1 MSLPFACYVRV
12 PRDLSS
18 VESID
23 RRAEVDPRDVGL
35 PAGAADEI
43 WRAARS
49 LYRTGV
55 HPSFSLCIR
64 HRGQVIVQ
72 RAIGHARGNAPG
84 DPKDGPRVPATPD
97 TLYCLYSA
105 SKAVTAMLV
114 HILDDRG
121 LLHIDDRVAEYIPE
135 FGAHGKERITLRH
148 VLSHRAGIPVVPPEY
163 AKIEYL
169 TDTDFILEKLCEAK
183 PEYQAGRR
191 LGYHPL
197 TGGFLFG
204 EIVRRVTGKSIREV
218 LAETVLDP
226 LGFEHHNYGVAPHL
240 VQTVAQNAS
249 TGIAPP
255 RPIQNMFRRALGV
268 TMEEAAA
275 VSNDERFLTGIVPSG
290 NIVATAAE
298 AARFFQLLLNGGEL
312 DGVRI
317 FEPRTLHRATQETS
331 HWEADGIIG
340 LPIRYGLG
348 FMLGADVLSL
358 YGHSTPRAFGHLG
371 FTHLLAW
378 ADPDRELAVALLTA
392 GKPFAGAFLVP
403 HYRLLTT
410 INRVCGPEVA

>member
-1 MSLPFACYVRV
+1 M
-12 PRDLSS
+12 
-18 VESID
+18 
-23 RRAEVDPRDVGL
+23 
-35 PAGAADEI
+35 
-43 WRAARS
+43 
-49 LYRTGV
+49 
-55 HPSFSLCIR
+55 
-64 HRGQVIVQ
+64 
-72 RAIGHARGNAPG
+72 
-84 DPKDGPRVPATPD
+84 
-97 TLYCLYSA
+97 
-105 SKAVTAMLV
+105 
-114 HILDDRG
+114 
-121 LLHIDDRVAEYIPE
+121 
-135 FGAHGKERITLRH
+135 
-148 VLSHRAGIPVVPPEY
+148 
-163 AKIEYL
+163 
-169 TDTDFILEKLCEAK
+169 
-183 PEYQAGRR
+183 
-191 LGYHPL
+191 
-197 TGGFLFG
+197 
-204 EIVRRVTGKSIREV
+204 

-249 TGIAPP
+249 TGVAPP

-298 AARFFQLLLNGGEL
+298 TARFFQLLLNGGEL

-331 HWEADGIIG
+331 HWEADGVIG

-378 ADPDRELAVALLTA
+378 ADPDRELAVAMLTA